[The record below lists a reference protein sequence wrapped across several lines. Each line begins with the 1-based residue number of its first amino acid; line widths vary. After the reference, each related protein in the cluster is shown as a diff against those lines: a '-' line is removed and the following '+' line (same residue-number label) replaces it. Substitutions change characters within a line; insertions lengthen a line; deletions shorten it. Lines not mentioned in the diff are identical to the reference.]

1 MGFLSAIN
9 FNTEPTYTPWNMP
22 TMSYPVSDY
31 TIPMFYSPELM
42 EYFNYLNSYLF
53 DFNVPVQ
60 QTNFWENDYQ
70 PINEREKKENDEIK
84 VPYRANVSLHQRL
97 IDSSYDEK
105 KGKLLAQKAIQG
117 YVGFIGKCATYAKT
131 AIQNSGLGK
140 YKQGH
145 AYQCVEILD
154 KNPNFKR
161 IDATGL
167 NLDRD
172 LPAGCVLIYPRGVAG
187 YSKQYGHIEIT
198 DGKGHA
204 YSDGKTNNIRQGAIV
219 YIPVKTKHSKSYTA

>member
-1 MGFLSAIN
+1 MSFLSAIN
-9 FNTEPTYTPWNMP
+9 SFNTEPTYTPWNMP
-22 TMSYPVSDY
+22 TAPYPVSDY
-31 TIPMFYSPELM
+31 TVPMFYSPELM
-42 EYFNYLNSYLF
+42 DYFNYLNSYLF

-60 QTNFWENDYQ
+60 SSNLWDNNFTPKFKNDK
-70 PINEREKKENDEIK
+70 NAEIE
-84 VPYRANVSLHQRL
+84 VPYRADVPINQRL
-97 IDSSYDEK
+97 IDAGYDEK
-105 KGKLLAQKAIQG
+105 KGRLLAQKAIQG
-117 YVGFIGKCATYAKT
+117 YVGFKGQCATFSKT
-131 AIQNSGLGK
+131 AIQNAGLGK
-140 YKQGH
+140 YEKGH
-145 AYQCVEILD
+145 AYQCTAILD

-161 IDATGL
+161 IDTTGL

-172 LPAGCVLIYPRGVAG
+172 LPAGCVLVYPRGVAK